1 MKGLLTGDG
10 MKNGDRLGRGLQSLL
25 SGELD
30 LEEDDVNRPRGEFF
44 KCNISNIR
52 ANPYQPRK
60 EMDEHALSQLAES
73 IKKQGVLQ
81 PLVVRSLDG
90 ENQYELI
97 AGERRLRA
105 AKLAGLEEVPV
116 LVKEASPEARLEI
129 ALIENIQ
136 RQNLNPVD
144 EAAAYKRLT
153 DEFNMT
159 QDEVA
164 KKVGKERSTVT
175 NIMRLLQLPE
185 YIKIDVANG
194 RISMGHARVLL
205 GVADEVMLQELRDR
219 IIEQGLSVREIEK
232 IVSAQKN
239 KQGKKNKIASV
250 NKKTI
255 PESYC
260 KTLAED
266 VSRTLGTKSKIIQNG
281 NRGKFEI
288 EYYSLE
294 DLERIHRLLTSL
306 QVDKQ

>member
-1 MKGLLTGDG
+1 

-30 LEEDDVNRPRGEFF
+30 IDEEDAKRPRGEFF
-44 KCNISNIR
+44 RCNIADIR
-52 ANPYQPRK
+52 PNPYQPRK
-60 EMDEHALSQLAES
+60 EMDEHALAQLAES
-73 IKKQGVLQ
+73 IKKRGVLQ
-81 PLVVRSLDG
+81 PLVVREIEG

-105 AKLAGLEEVPV
+105 ARLAGLAQVPV
-116 LVKEASPEARLEI
+116 LVKKASPEARLEI

-136 RQNLNPVD
+136 RQNLNPVE

-185 YIKIDVANG
+185 YIKLDVANG
-194 RISMGHARVLL
+194 KISMGHARVLL
-205 GVADEVMLQELRDR
+205 GVADEMMLQELRDR

-232 IVSAQKN
+232 IVSSQKN
-239 KQGKKNKIASV
+239 KQGKKSNIAPPM
-250 NKKTI
+250 KKAI
-255 PESYC
+255 PDAYC

-281 NRGKFEI
+281 NRGKLEI

-306 QVDKQ
+306 QVDKP

>member
-1 MKGLLTGDG
+1 

-25 SGELD
+25 SGSLD
-30 LEEDDVNRPRGEFF
+30 LDEEEVGRPKGEYF
-44 KCNISNIR
+44 KCNLSNIR
-52 ANPYQPRK
+52 PNPYQPRK
-60 EMDEHALSQLAES
+60 EMDDMALSQLAES
-73 IKKQGVLQ
+73 IKERGVLQ
-81 PLVVRSLDG
+81 PLVVREIDG

-105 AKLAGLEEVPV
+105 ARLAGLAEVPV
-116 LVKEASPEARLEI
+116 LVKKATPEARLEI

-136 RQNLNPVD
+136 RQNLNPVE

-185 YIKIDVANG
+185 YIKVDVANG
-194 RISMGHARVLL
+194 RVSMGHARVLL
-205 GVADEVMLQELRDR
+205 GVADEEMLRGLRDR

-232 IVSAQKN
+232 IVSSQKN
-239 KQGKKNKIASV
+239 KQGSKNKTAPQNKIA
-250 NKKTI
+250 I

-281 NRGKFEI
+281 KRGKLEI
-288 EYYSLE
+288 EYFSLE

>member
-1 MKGLLTGDG
+1 

-30 LEEDDVNRPRGEFF
+30 LEEEAANRPKGEFF
-44 KCNISNIR
+44 RCNIADIR
-52 ANPYQPRK
+52 PNPYQPRK
-60 EMDEHALSQLAES
+60 EMDEQALSQLAES
-73 IKKQGVLQ
+73 IKKRGVLQ
-81 PLVVRSLDG
+81 PLVVREIDG

-105 AKLAGLEEVPV
+105 AKLAGLAEVPV
-116 LVKEASPEARLEI
+116 LVKKASPEARLEI

-136 RQNLNPVD
+136 RQNLNPVE

-153 DEFNMT
+153 DEFKMT

-185 YIKIDVANG
+185 YVQSDVASG

-205 GVADEVMLQELRDR
+205 GVADEVMLRELRDR
-219 IIEQGLSVREIEK
+219 VIAQGLSVREIEK
-232 IVSAQKN
+232 IVSSQKN
-239 KQGKKNKIASV
+239 TQGGKNKAAQQ
-250 NKKTI
+250 NKKAI
-255 PESYC
+255 PETYC

-281 NRGKFEI
+281 TRGKLEI

>member
-1 MKGLLTGDG
+1 

-25 SGELD
+25 SGPLD
-30 LEEDDVNRPRGEFF
+30 VDDEDGNRPRGEYF
-44 KCNISNIR
+44 KCNIANIR
-52 ANPYQPRK
+52 PNPYQPRK
-60 EMDEHALSQLAES
+60 EMDDHALSQLAES
-73 IKKQGVLQ
+73 IKKRGILQ
-81 PLVVRSLDG
+81 PLVVREIDG
-90 ENQYELI
+90 EDQYELI

-105 AKLAGLEEVPV
+105 ARLAGLEEVPV
-116 LVKEASPEARLEI
+116 LVKKASPEARLEI

-136 RQNLNPVD
+136 RQNLNPVE

-185 YIKIDVANG
+185 YIKVDVANG

-205 GVADEVMLQELRDR
+205 GVVDEEMLRVLRDR

-232 IVSAQKN
+232 IVSSQKN
-239 KQGKKNKIASV
+239 KQGSKKTTAPQ
-250 NKKTI
+250 NKKAI

-260 KTLAED
+260 KTLAEE
-266 VSRTLGTKSKIIQNG
+266 VSGILGTKSKIIQNG
-281 NRGKFEI
+281 SRGKIEI

-306 QVDKQ
+306 QVEKQ

>member
-1 MKGLLTGDG
+1 

-25 SGELD
+25 SGPLD
-30 LEEDDVNRPRGEFF
+30 VDDEDGNRPRGEYF
-44 KCNISNIR
+44 KCNIANIR
-52 ANPYQPRK
+52 PNPYQPRK
-60 EMDEHALSQLAES
+60 EMDDHALSQLAES
-73 IKKQGVLQ
+73 IKKRGILQ
-81 PLVVRSLDG
+81 PLVVREIDG
-90 ENQYELI
+90 EDQYELI

-105 AKLAGLEEVPV
+105 ARLAGLEEVPV
-116 LVKEASPEARLEI
+116 LVKKASPEARLEI

-136 RQNLNPVD
+136 RQNLNPVE

-185 YIKIDVANG
+185 YLKVDVANG

-205 GVADEVMLQELRDR
+205 GVVDEEMLRVLRDR

-232 IVSAQKN
+232 IVSSQKN
-239 KQGKKNKIASV
+239 KHGSKKTTAPQ
-250 NKKTI
+250 NKKAI

-260 KTLAED
+260 KTLTEE
-266 VSRTLGTKSKIIQNG
+266 VSGILGTKSKIIQNG
-281 NRGKFEI
+281 SRGKIEI

-306 QVDKQ
+306 QVEKQ

>member
-1 MKGLLTGDG
+1 

-25 SGELD
+25 SGSLD
-30 LEEDDVNRPRGEFF
+30 LDEEEASRPRGEYF
-44 KCNISNIR
+44 KCNLANIR
-52 ANPYQPRK
+52 PNPYQPRK
-60 EMDEHALSQLAES
+60 EMDDHALSQLAES
-73 IKKQGVLQ
+73 IKERGVLQ
-81 PLVVRSLDG
+81 PLVVREIDG

-105 AKLAGLEEVPV
+105 ARLAGLAEVPV
-116 LVKEASPEARLEI
+116 LVRKATPEARLEI

-136 RQNLNPVD
+136 RQNLNPVE

-185 YIKIDVANG
+185 YVKIDVANG

-205 GVADEVMLQELRDR
+205 GVADEEMLRALRDR

-232 IVSAQKN
+232 IVSSQKN
-239 KQGKKNKIASV
+239 KQGTKLKIAPQ
-250 NKKTI
+250 NKKAI

-281 NRGKFEI
+281 TRGKLEI
-288 EYYSLE
+288 EYFSLE

-306 QVDKQ
+306 QVDNQ

>member
-1 MKGLLTGDG
+1 

-25 SGELD
+25 SGPLD
-30 LEEDDVNRPRGEFF
+30 VDDEDGNRSRGEFF
-44 KCNISNIR
+44 KCNIANIR
-52 ANPYQPRK
+52 PNPYQPRK
-60 EMDEHALSQLAES
+60 EMDDHALSQLAES
-73 IKKQGVLQ
+73 IKKRGILQ
-81 PLVVRSLDG
+81 PLVVREIDG
-90 ENQYELI
+90 EDQYELI

-105 AKLAGLEEVPV
+105 ARIAGLEEVPV
-116 LVKEASPEARLEI
+116 LVRKASPEARLEI

-136 RQNLNPVD
+136 RQNLNPVE

-185 YIKIDVANG
+185 YIKVDVANG

-205 GVADEVMLQELRDR
+205 GVADEEMLRGLRDR

-232 IVSAQKN
+232 IVSSQKN
-239 KQGKKNKIASV
+239 KQGS
-250 NKKTI
+250 KKTTTTQTKRAI

-260 KTLAED
+260 KTLAEE
-266 VSRTLGTKSKIIQNG
+266 VSRILGTKSKIIQNG
-281 NRGKFEI
+281 SRGKIEI

-306 QVDKQ
+306 QVEKQ

>member
-1 MKGLLTGDG
+1 

-25 SGELD
+25 SGSLD
-30 LEEDDVNRPRGEFF
+30 LDEEEASRPRGEYF
-44 KCNISNIR
+44 KCNLANIR
-52 ANPYQPRK
+52 PNPYQPRK
-60 EMDEHALSQLAES
+60 EMDDHALSQLAES
-73 IKKQGVLQ
+73 IKERGVLQ
-81 PLVVRSLDG
+81 PLVVREIDG

-105 AKLAGLEEVPV
+105 ARLAGLAEVPV
-116 LVKEASPEARLEI
+116 LVKKATPEARLEI

-136 RQNLNPVD
+136 RQNLNPVE

-185 YIKIDVANG
+185 YVKIDVANG

-205 GVADEVMLQELRDR
+205 GVADEEMLRALRDR

-232 IVSAQKN
+232 IVSSQKN
-239 KQGKKNKIASV
+239 KQGTKHKIAPQNRKV
-250 NKKTI
+250 I

-281 NRGKFEI
+281 TRGKLEI
-288 EYYSLE
+288 EYFSLE

>member
-1 MKGLLTGDG
+1 VNELLTGDG

-25 SGELD
+25 SGSLD
-30 LEEDDVNRPRGEFF
+30 LDEEEVDRPRGEYF

-52 ANPYQPRK
+52 PNPYQPRK
-60 EMDEHALSQLAES
+60 EMDDHALLQLAES
-73 IKKQGVLQ
+73 IKRRGVLQ
-81 PLVVRSLDG
+81 PLVVREIDG

-105 AKLAGLEEVPV
+105 ARIAGLEEVPV
-116 LVKEASPEARLEI
+116 LVKKASPEARLEI

-136 RQNLNPVD
+136 RQNLNPVE

-185 YIKIDVANG
+185 YIKVDVANG

-205 GVADEVMLQELRDR
+205 GVADEEMLRGLRDR

-232 IVSAQKN
+232 IVSSQKN
-239 KQGKKNKIASV
+239 MKGSRNKTAPQ
-250 NKKTI
+250 NKKAI

-281 NRGKFEI
+281 TRGKLEI

-294 DLERIHRLLTSL
+294 DLERIHLFLTSL

>member
-1 MKGLLTGDG
+1 
-10 MKNGDRLGRGLQSLL
+10 
-25 SGELD
+25 
-30 LEEDDVNRPRGEFF
+30 
-44 KCNISNIR
+44 
-52 ANPYQPRK
+52 
-60 EMDEHALSQLAES
+60 
-73 IKKQGVLQ
+73 
-81 PLVVRSLDG
+81 
-90 ENQYELI
+90 
-97 AGERRLRA
+97 
-105 AKLAGLEEVPV
+105 V
-116 LVKEASPEARLEI
+116 LVKKASPEARLEI

-136 RQNLNPVD
+136 RQNLNPVE

-185 YIKIDVANG
+185 YIKLDVANG
-194 RISMGHARVLL
+194 KISMGHARVLL
-205 GVADEVMLQELRDR
+205 GVADEMMLQELRDR

-232 IVSAQKN
+232 IVSSQKN
-239 KQGKKNKIASV
+239 KQGKKSNIAPPM
-250 NKKTI
+250 KKAI
-255 PESYC
+255 PDAYC

-281 NRGKFEI
+281 NRGKLEI

-306 QVDKQ
+306 QVDKP